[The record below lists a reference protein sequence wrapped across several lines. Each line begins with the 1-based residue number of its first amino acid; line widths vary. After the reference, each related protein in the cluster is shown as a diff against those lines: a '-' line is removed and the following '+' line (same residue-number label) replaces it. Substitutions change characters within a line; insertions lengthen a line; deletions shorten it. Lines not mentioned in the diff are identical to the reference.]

1 MPVWFCRDGGGGQV
15 ARPMVKGLRPF
26 LKLTAVC
33 LKMLFRK
40 STRKRFVCL
49 VLSFLFMVGLNTF
62 FFLQRHHEVEIEKRG
77 LLDEKAFKVFFLRAR
92 TRHDVYRL
100 VHRSGRELAQ
110 LGGAIVENAFIYQN
124 NLFMHFNSGH
134 VPRHQAEAMVLME
147 ALFGAGGFSQSL
159 FEKTQG
165 APYLGRIRNAY
176 LDHNGAE
183 LAPKIVQERHDEI
196 KRDLYDLAD
205 MIRGSLTG
213 RRMTVYNDSV
223 RVVVETL
230 SRVRPVMAAS
240 PNPYLSR
247 VEAVIPANL
256 IYIFSHLQ
264 DDVTTDIE
272 DLAQA
277 IRVADGGIET
287 FKEFLEMPESTAGAV
302 LYADINAY
310 PRYIPVFV
318 PKLLT
323 EAWHPMMYYNLRLNQ
338 GFMAFVEARHFKGN
352 LLFSYEKTQILQSR
366 TQRIN
371 SDLRSNQI
379 NFYFTDLTM
388 GIAFP
393 FMISLFA
400 FIHLKTEL
408 AFLLMFK
415 NRIRLLL
422 MIFWMLPMALVLAA
436 KGALTAGYM
445 IHAQTTGVAMEGIIV
460 LPLLLSFAVAAII
473 FYPVNRWCFSSF
485 TGDNLCLYELHKGR

>member
-1 MPVWFCRDGGGGQV
+1 ML
-15 ARPMVKGLRPF
+15 KGVNTF

-62 FFLQRHHEVEIEKRG
+62 FFLQRHHEVEIQKQG

-92 TRHDVYRL
+92 TRHDVYGFR
-100 VHRSGRELAQ
+100 HRHGREIAQ

-124 NLFMHFNSGH
+124 NLFVHVDSGSGT
-134 VPRHQAEAMVLME
+134 RHQPEAMALME
-147 ALFGAGGFSQSL
+147 ALFGTEAFFRSL
-159 FEKTQG
+159 FAHPHET
-165 APYLGRIRNAY
+165 PYLGQIRNAY
-176 LDHNGAE
+176 LDHNGAA
-183 LAPKIVQERHDEI
+183 LAPKIVQERHEDI
-196 KRDLYDLAD
+196 KRDLYDMAH
-205 MIRGSLTG
+205 MIRGGLTG
-213 RRMTVYNDSV
+213 RRMTIYNASL
-223 RVVVETL
+223 RKVVESL
-230 SRVRPVMAAS
+230 GRVRPETS
-240 PNPYLSR
+240 TRPNPFLSR

-256 IYIFSHLQ
+256 LYLFSHLQ
-264 DDVTTDIE
+264 NDITTDIE

-277 IRVADGGIET
+277 IHVVDGRIET
-287 FKEFLEMPESTAGAV
+287 FAEFLAAPEPVAGGGTS
-302 LYADINAY
+302 LYVDMDAY

-318 PKLLT
+318 PDLLT
-323 EAWHPMMYYNLRLNQ
+323 EGWHPMMFHNLRLNQ
-338 GFMAFVEARHFKGN
+338 DFMAFAEARHFKGN
-352 LLFSYEKTQILQSR
+352 LLFSYEKTNILQSR
-366 TQRIN
+366 TQQIN
-371 SDLRSNQI
+371 SDLLANQI

-388 GIAFP
+388 GVAFP

-422 MIFWMLPMALVLAA
+422 LIFWLLPLGLVLAA

-445 IHAQTTGVAMEGIIV
+445 IHAQMTGVAMDVIIV
-460 LPLLLSFAVAAII
+460 LPLLLSFVGAAII
-473 FYPVNRWCFSSF
+473 FYPINRWCFSSF